1 MEVNATSTTGARED
15 ARARRPLAEL
25 GEREFLDDLV
35 RGDARTARKRGRK
48 ARILRMRTREG
59 DWRGGARGGRARRD
73 DEERRGARGLT
84 TTRSTV
90 MGRSNGRYM
99 MLRKDPAVA
108 REVSRGRGWATTRGA
123 NLVGAANRRDFG
135 GARGALDA
143 ERERRGRAIERL
155 TTTTTTTTLDR
166 ESQTTRSSRS
176 AR

>member
-1 MEVNATSTTGARED
+1 MRRRR
-15 ARARRPLAEL
+15 RARTRATRARGDRSREL

-48 ARILRMRTREG
+48 SADIKVADARGRLARAREG
-59 DWRGGARGGRARRD
+59 PTRGETRDERRGRAR
-73 DEERRGARGLT
+73 LT

-90 MGRSNGRYM
+90 MGRSNGRLL
-99 MLRKDPAVA
+99 MLRKDPALA
-108 REVSRGRGWATTRGA
+108 REVSRGRGCATTRGA
-123 NLVGAANRRDFG
+123 NLVGAAIRRDFG
-135 GARGALDA
+135 RARRARRRM
-143 ERERRGRAIERL
+143 RERRGRAIERL